1 MKASATPPRH
11 VAALRK
17 RVENLTAGNQARAN
31 ILLRTI
37 ATVAV
42 GQLLPPSAV
51 KGGTAMKL
59 RRGVDGSRFSTDLDV
74 ARRDS
79 LEDFLHNYARA
90 LRSGWA
96 GFTGEIRPSR
106 HISRPTGVPS
116 DYIMITREIKVSYNG
131 RDLMT
136 LILEIGHDELD
147 DTLDPP
153 TALAGDIP
161 PLFTAIGLPQPD
173 PIPVVAHDHQ
183 IAQKLHALSQAG
195 SERAHDLVDLQLLET
210 SCELPDSHVAL
221 TCSRLFAFRRR
232 HAWPPVVEA
241 GPDWPSTYVAAANG
255 LPVVPDLDEAVR
267 WVNAYIHRL
276 SEGAGVT
283 QGHRSES
290 GRVPGSDPPAG

>member
-1 MKASATPPRH
+1 MKAPDTPPRH

-17 RVENLTAGNQARAN
+17 RIENLAAGDQARAN
-31 ILLRTI
+31 IVLRTI

-51 KGGTAMKL
+51 KCGTAMKL
-59 RRGVDGSRFSTDLDV
+59 RRGIDGSRFSTDLDV
-74 ARRDS
+74 ARRAG
-79 LEDFLHNYARA
+79 LEDFLSDYDQS

-106 HISRPTGVPS
+106 QIARPAGVPS
-116 DYIMITREIKVSYNG
+116 DYVMTTREIKVSYNG

-136 LILEIGHDELD
+136 ITLEIGHDELD

-161 PLFTAIGLPQPD
+161 PLFTAIGLPTPD

-183 IAQKLHALSQAG
+183 IAQKLHALSQAR
-195 SERAHDLVDLQLLET
+195 SERAHDLVDLQLLEP
-210 SCELPDSHVAL
+210 SCELTDAHVAR

-241 GPDWPSTYVAAANG
+241 GPDWPGTYAAAAKD
-255 LPVVPDLDEAVR
+255 LPVVPDLDDALR
-267 WVNAYIHRL
+267 WVNAYIRRL
-276 SEGAGVT
+276 SPHNSGGA
-283 QGHRSES
+283 Q
-290 GRVPGSDPPAG
+290 